1 MSLSPRL
8 DDLLELRHQAHTLG
22 LASFHLV
29 NSTLSGLFAS
39 VFRGSGL
46 DFDEVR
52 EYREGDDV
60 RNMEWNVTARTGT
73 PHLKVFREERE
84 RTVMLCVDHGAHMN
98 FGTHGTFKSIQAARA
113 AALLGW
119 AANNNQDRVGGLLYG
134 GSETE
139 GLRYFRPERSRRAL
153 WQVLNTLTQT
163 TSEDLIVEDRLLTA
177 LQHIERGAWTGAL
190 VFVIGEFNRDV
201 SALERTLGSLQQR
214 HDVVL
219 FPIDDPVDRDLPEMG
234 TVVFENPAGDRV
246 AINTDDKQGRKAY
259 RTAWLDRRLA
269 LQKLANRLGID
280 VIPLRTD
287 EEVHKGITEGLR
299 QRLAARR
306 FR

>member
-22 LASFHLV
+22 LSSFHLV

-60 RNMEWNVTARTGT
+60 RNMEWHVTARTGT

-84 RTVMLCVDHGAHMN
+84 RTVLLCVDQGAHMS
-98 FGTHGTFKSIQAARA
+98 FGTRGTFKSVQAARA

-119 AANNNQDRVGGLLYG
+119 AANNHHDRVGGLLYAG
-134 GSETE
+134 QGNN
-139 GLRYFRPERSRRAL
+139 GLQYFRPQRSRRSL
-153 WQVLNTLTQT
+153 WRILNTLTGET
-163 TSEDLIVEDRLLTA
+163 PGVVPGNDHLLGA
-177 LQHIERGAWTGAL
+177 LQHLERGSWTGAL
-190 VFVIGEFNRDV
+190 VFVIGDFNREV
-201 SALERTLGSLQQR
+201 SVLEGTLGSLRQR

-219 FPIDDPVDRDLPEMG
+219 LPIDDPADRDLPAMG
-234 TVVFENPAGDRV
+234 AVEFENTAGDR
-246 AINTDDKQGRKAY
+246 ILIDTDDEAGRRAY
-259 RTAWLDRRLA
+259 RSAWLDHRHA
-269 LQKLANRLGID
+269 LLKLASRLGVD

-287 EEVHKGITEGLR
+287 EEVHKTITDGLR
-299 QRLAARR
+299 QRLAMRR